1 MKSRSFSSVPRF
13 VGIATL
19 SSSLLGSS
27 VSWAEGVTVLQE
39 IVVTAAG
46 RAQALADVQASVEVV
61 DRKAIERYSGASVTE
76 ILRSAAGIDART
88 SGPNESVSIRGQKSN
103 GTLILFDG
111 MPRTGTYGSTNLNNF
126 PLEEVERI
134 EIIRGPMSA
143 LYGADALGGVV
154 NIITKRPGLT
164 PGKRFT
170 TTLGIRPDDGQRPA
184 ANLSASA
191 EAGDEFAGQRFS
203 LDARFADGY
212 ALPGTTIGEDF
223 SAISHLAVTYSG
235 AYSPTDET
243 DLRWRLEAF
252 RQDDRRDAYSPPAP
266 PQPGLEYTALEQ
278 EDRFAGEVS
287 LRQRMGD
294 GELTVQ
300 GLTSYSEGMSNRSFP
315 SPDEETRHFK
325 GHTQARYDLQLGDHM
340 LSTAVGARYDHIDV
354 DINSQ
359 VGRQTQLF
367 ALAQD
372 EWLINDWLS
381 VTAGVRLDHF
391 DSFGS
396 TVNPR
401 VVVGSRGDGFTWRA
415 GFGTAFRAPTVL
427 EQYSTFNRGRF
438 LIVGNPDLQPET
450 SRSYEVAVGW
460 RDASWSAELV
470 YHNSRVE
477 DLITT
482 HQTSRVVNGLVVT
495 EYTNV
500 DSAKIQGVELTGSWQ
515 ALDNLELSGS
525 LEYLDAHDGVTGERL
540 TERYRTAY
548 RLSATYTKGPWDFTG
563 RVRGMQGY
571 FAPDPNVRG
580 ATPFNSG
587 FTVVD
592 LNVGYEINENL
603 KLNFGVDNVFN
614 EDFPINYSTSRYRE
628 DAGRFAY
635 VSLRGSF

>member
-1 MKSRSFSSVPRF
+1 MKSRLFSSVPRF

-19 SSSLLGSS
+19 SSSLLGFPIAR
-27 VSWAEGVTVLQE
+27 AEEAIVLQE
-39 IVVTAAG
+39 LVVTAAG
-46 RAQALADVQASVEVV
+46 REQALADVQASIEII
-61 DRKAIERYSGASVTE
+61 DRKVIERYGGASITE
-76 ILRSAAGIDART
+76 MLRFAAGIDART
-88 SGPNESVSIRGQKSN
+88 SGPNESVSIRGQKAN

-126 PLEEVERI
+126 PIEEVERI

-143 LYGADALGGVV
+143 LYGADALGM
-154 NIITKRPGLT
+154 T
-164 PGKRFT
+164 PGTHFST
-170 TTLGIRPDDGQRPA
+170 TFGARPDDGQRPT
-184 ANLSASA
+184 ANLSATV
-191 EAGDEFAGQRFS
+191 ETGDDVAGQRFS

-212 ALPGTTIGEDF
+212 ALPGTAIGDDF
-223 SAISHLAVTYSG
+223 SAISHLAATYSG

-252 RQDDRRDAYSPPAP
+252 RQDDRRDAYSPP
-266 PQPGLEYTALEQ
+266 LEYSALEQ
-278 EDRFAGEVS
+278 EDRFAGEMS

-294 GELTVQ
+294 GELTLQ
-300 GLTSYSEGMSNRSFP
+300 GLASYSQGMSNRSFP

-325 GHTQARYDLQLGDHM
+325 GHTQARYDLRIGDHM

-450 SRSYEVAVGW
+450 SRSYELAVGW
-460 RDASWSAELV
+460 RDASWAAELV

-482 HQTSRVVNGLVVT
+482 HQTSRIVNGLVVT

-525 LEYLDAHDGVTGERL
+525 LEYLDARDGVTGERL

-571 FAPDPNVRG
+571 YAPDPNVRG

-592 LNVGYEINENL
+592 LNVGYEINEKL
-603 KLNFGVDNVFN
+603 KLNFGIDNVFS

>member
-1 MKSRSFSSVPRF
+1 MKSRPFSNVRFTGITVLSF
-13 VGIATL
+13 
-19 SSSLLGSS
+19 SLLGSS
-27 VSWAEGVTVLQE
+27 ITFAEEVTVLQE
-39 IVVTAAG
+39 LVVTAAG
-46 RAQALADVQASVEVV
+46 REQALADVQASVEVI
-61 DRKAIERYSGASVTE
+61 DRTAIERYSGASVTE
-76 ILRSAAGIDART
+76 ILRNAAGIDART

-154 NIITKRPGLT
+154 NVITKRPGLT
-164 PGKRFT
+164 PGKRFST
-170 TTLGIRPDDGQRPA
+170 TFGIRPDDGERPT
-184 ANLSASA
+184 ANLSAA
-191 EAGDEFAGQRFS
+191 IETGDEFAGQRFS

-212 ALPGTTIGEDF
+212 ALPGTAIGHDF
-223 SAISHLAVTYSG
+223 SAISHLAATYSG

-252 RQDDRRDAYSPPAP
+252 RQDDRRDAYSAP
-266 PQPGLEYTALEQ
+266 LEYSALEQ

-294 GELTVQ
+294 GELTLQ
-300 GLTSYSEGMSNRSFP
+300 GLASYSEGMSNRSFP

-325 GHTQARYDLQLGDHM
+325 THAQARYDLQLGDHM
-340 LSTAVGARYDHIDV
+340 LSTAAGVRYDHIDV

-359 VGRQTQLF
+359 VGEQTQLF

-396 TVNPR
+396 TINPR

-427 EQYSTFNRGRF
+427 EQYSTFTRGRF

-450 SRSYEVAVGW
+450 SHSYEFAVGW

-495 EYTNV
+495 EYINV

-515 ALDNLELSGS
+515 VLDNLELSGS
-525 LEYLDAHDGVTGERL
+525 LEYLDARDGVTGERL

-548 RLSATYTKGPWDFTG
+548 RLSATYTTGPWDVTG
-563 RVRGMQGY
+563 RVRGLQGY
-571 FAPDPNVRG
+571 YAPDPDVRG
-580 ATPFNSG
+580 AAPFNSG

-592 LNVGYEINENL
+592 VNVGYEINENL
-603 KLNFGVDNVFN
+603 KLNLGVDNVFN